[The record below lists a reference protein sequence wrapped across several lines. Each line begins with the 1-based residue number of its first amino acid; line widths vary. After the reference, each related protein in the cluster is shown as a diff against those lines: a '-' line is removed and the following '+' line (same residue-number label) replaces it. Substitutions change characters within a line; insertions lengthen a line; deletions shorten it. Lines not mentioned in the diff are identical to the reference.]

1 MRRVI
6 LFLTPGIDQLEPA
19 QGQLLR
25 PQIEVST
32 MTALNEDD
40 ILKLIHLQTV
50 LQTVLLLLRAFFFF
64 PTLQHCN
71 INASGKMTPNDRL
84 HRKTRWMKPF

>member
-64 PTLQHCN
+64 SHSATLQHQRQRQ
-71 INASGKMTPNDRL
+71 NDT
-84 HRKTRWMKPF
+84 K